1 MPVSAREP
9 FARVVEDNP
18 ESVEPDSVYIGT
30 VRISSHGCPTIAQ
43 KHAAAINAA
52 HADRVAAELE
62 AAADDV
68 ERYAPD
74 AMEMLGHHDGTLS
87 NATRER
93 IATWLYVRAKAIR
106 EGGGK

>member
-1 MPVSAREP
+1 MSAREP

-62 AAADDV
+62 AAAD
-68 ERYAPD
+68 ERA
-74 AMEMLGHHDGTLS
+74 G
-87 NATRER
+87 
-93 IATWLYVRAKAIR
+93 IAGDDNVCRWLRARAKAIR

>member
-1 MPVSAREP
+1 MSAREP

-62 AAADDV
+62 AAAAYYDV
-68 ERYAPD
+68 EPQT
-74 AMEMLGHHDGTLS
+74 MSHHD
-87 NATRER
+87 E
-93 IATWLYVRAKAIR
+93 IAESLRARAKAIR

>member
-18 ESVEPDSVYIGT
+18 EIVEPDSVYIGT

-62 AAADDV
+62 AAAD
-68 ERYAPD
+68 ERA
-74 AMEMLGHHDGTLS
+74 G
-87 NATRER
+87 
-93 IATWLYVRAKAIR
+93 IAGDDNVCRWLRARAKAIR

>member
-62 AAADDV
+62 AAAD
-68 ERYAPD
+68 ERA
-74 AMEMLGHHDGTLS
+74 G
-87 NATRER
+87 
-93 IATWLYVRAKAIR
+93 IAGDDNVCRWLRARAKAIR

>member
-1 MPVSAREP
+1 MSAREP

-62 AAADDV
+62 AAA
-68 ERYAPD
+68 ED
-74 AMEMLGHHDGTLS
+74 ATEESQSSPLLS
-87 NATRER
+87 PKCVA
-93 IATWLYVRAKAIR
+93 AWLRARAKARR

>member
-1 MPVSAREP
+1 MSARGP
-9 FARVVEDNP
+9 FARVVADNP

-62 AAADDV
+62 AAAEDQVSEAESMKTGGLYDAA
-68 ERYAPD
+68 YAEASVAICD
-74 AMEMLGHHDGTLS
+74 RLRA
-87 NATRER
+87 
-93 IATWLYVRAKAIR
+93 RAKAIR
-106 EGGGK
+106 EGGWS

>member
-62 AAADDV
+62 AAAESQIGHGEIV
-68 ERYAPD
+68 TMRAVRD
-74 AMEMLGHHDGTLS
+74 ALR
-87 NATRER
+87 A
-93 IATWLYVRAKAIR
+93 RAKAIR

>member
-1 MPVSAREP
+1 MSARGP
-9 FARVVEDNP
+9 VARVVEDGFD
-18 ESVEPDSVYIGT
+18 STEPDAVYIGT

-62 AAADDV
+62 AAAEMIEPS
-68 ERYAPD
+68 ERKAGPGGPPGFVQGK
-74 AMEMLGHHDGTLS
+74 EEG
-87 NATRER
+87 R
-93 IATWLYVRAKAIR
+93 ILAAQHLRARAKAIR